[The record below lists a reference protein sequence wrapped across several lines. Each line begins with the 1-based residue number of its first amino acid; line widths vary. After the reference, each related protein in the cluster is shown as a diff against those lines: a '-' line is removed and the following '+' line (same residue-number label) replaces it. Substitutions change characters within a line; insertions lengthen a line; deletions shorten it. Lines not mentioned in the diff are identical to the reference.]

1 MKEHQTIFSIKELK
15 NKVKNTFIDG
25 IPNQDEKIKL
35 IENWQENI
43 ISGKVV
49 RAKEEE
55 LKPLFLTLLF
65 GDVLGY
71 EYKNSTDWNLRL
83 ENKSSLDSSKADAAL
98 GFFKIKEKQELDKDV
113 RAVIEIKDART
124 TLDKPQNRSDFKGS
138 AVEQCFMYAVKSGE
152 KCKWVIVSN
161 FVEIRLYLANDMT
174 KYESFDI
181 LSLNDKYE
189 FYRFYYLLANGQLF
203 YPNIASSIDNFL
215 ANRQEREKTI
225 TKEFYEKYQY
235 LREVFLQHLK
245 LHNPEKNPLDLLQ
258 YAQTI
263 IDRILFVSVIKDYDL
278 IHYDVLKRIE
288 KLAEE
293 SYAKDKEELWRQLK
307 NLFVAI
313 DEGLPPR
320 IQKFNGGLFRQ
331 NEAVETLIIK
341 NVFLKQLLTLSNYDF
356 ESDLNVNILGH
367 IFEQSIT
374 DIENL
379 KKEITENKPFEYTE
393 TENEITYKSHLLET
407 NKRKKQG
414 IYYTPEKI
422 TYYIVSNA
430 IGSWLEEQK
439 EKIGINQ
446 LTNFPDNL
454 EERDKHLELW
464 EQYKIVLK
472 SVKILDPACGSGAFL
487 TQAFDFLLQ
496 EWLIVLDVI
505 QNLKNEK
512 IQIREKGLFQFIP
525 HENPKMISKIKKE
538 IVNNNLFG
546 VDLNHESVE
555 ITKLGLWLKSASK
568 NDALA
573 LLDTNIKCGN
583 SLISDKEVS
592 EKAFDWRNGF
602 SRLFNPDKY
611 FVETEKDKKEE
622 IVIRNQELKEL
633 KDFRKNKPFYV
644 KLNDV
649 DNWISGKKTLIN
661 DLEYELKLLYEWRK
675 TNPQPVEGF
684 DIIIGN
690 PPYVRQENLKKEEK
704 QYLATTFKQTGNIS
718 ADLYIYFYEK
728 AFQLLNPNGILGYI
742 TPNKWF
748 KTKYGKELRA
758 FLKQFEI
765 KQIIDFFELRVF
777 EDAATDTQIILI
789 KNKINATNFNYY
801 PITKLENFEE
811 LKIKPISIN
820 PNDFNGSEWIFA
832 QPSEYKILKRMYK
845 NSIPLGEYLGNS
857 LYLGIKTA
865 FNEAFIIDKETKD
878 KIVSIDPQSAVLIK
892 PYAVPTNINKFYIDE
907 KDKYFFINT
916 GYDIEISPNN
926 YFGIYEHLKQYDNE
940 LEKRQDKGKTR
951 YNLRACDYYEKFEQ
965 PKIIYIY
972 TAVDHNFYYDTESF
986 YVNNSCFIISNADKF
1001 LALWLNSS
1009 IFEFYKHL
1017 NFVAYGNPE
1026 NKGRCKLDYNK
1037 MIEVPIPIIS
1047 DKQKLEFDV
1056 LFDNISL
1063 LYIELNKQK
1072 NGFLEIVKTQLQVGK
1087 ISRKIENWYD
1097 LKWEE
1102 FNEELDKLKVKLDL
1116 KKVKEWNEFFTEEQ
1130 KNVNPLAL
1138 QIKEI
1143 TQMIDKKIYEIYEIS
1158 TAEINEIKNGI
1169 KIYEF

>member
-15 NKVKNTFIDG
+15 SKIKKAFVDG

-35 IENWQENI
+35 IENWQQNI
-43 ISGKVV
+43 FSGKVTS
-49 RAKEEE
+49 AKEEE
-55 LKPLFLTLLF
+55 LKPLFLTLFF

-71 EYKNSTDWNLRL
+71 EYKNATEWNLRL
-83 ENKSSLDSSKADAAL
+83 ENKSSFDNTKADAAL
-98 GFFKIKEKQELDKDV
+98 GFFKIKDKQELDKDV
-113 RAVIEIKDART
+113 RVVIEIKDART
-124 TLDKPQNRSDFKGS
+124 TLDKPQNRPDFKGS
-138 AVEQCFMYAVKSGE
+138 AVEQCFMYAAKSGST
-152 KCKWVIVSN
+152 CKWVIVSN
-161 FVEIRLYLANDMT
+161 LLEIRLYLANDMT

-189 FYRFYYLLANGQLF
+189 FQRFYYLLANRQLF
-203 YPNIASSIDNFL
+203 YSNIASTIDNFL
-215 ANRQEREKTI
+215 STRQEKEKTI
-225 TKEFYEKYQY
+225 TKEFYDQYQY
-235 LREVFLQHLK
+235 LREVFVQHLK
-245 LHNPEKNPLDLLQ
+245 LHNPDKNPLDLLQ

-278 IHYDVLKRIE
+278 IHYNILKELEDISS
-288 KLAEE
+288 K
-293 SYAKDKEELWRQLK
+293 SYAKDKEELWRQIK
-307 NLFVAI
+307 NLFDAI

-331 NEAVETLIIK
+331 NEIISNLK
-341 NVFLKQLLTLSNYDF
+341 IKDVFLKQLLTLSNYDF

-379 KKEITENKPFEYTE
+379 KRDITENKLVEYTE
-393 TENEITYKSHLLET
+393 TDSEIIYKSHILET

-430 IGSWLEEQK
+430 IGQWLEEQK
-439 EKIGINQ
+439 ERIGINQ
-446 LTNFPDNL
+446 LSDFPSNTK
-454 EERDKHLELW
+454 ERDKHIELW
-464 EQYKIVLK
+464 ELYKIALK

-496 EWLIVLDVI
+496 EWIIVFDVI
-505 QNLKNEK
+505 DKLKVKSEK
-512 IQIREKGLFQFIP
+512 LKVNHKIGLFAKAPDETDI
-525 HENPKMISKIKKE
+525 KISQIKKE

-568 NDALA
+568 NDSLA

-592 EKAFDWRNGF
+592 EKAFDWNLEF
-602 SRLFNPDKY
+602 S
-611 FVETEKDKKEE
+611 EIMEK
-622 IVIRNQELKEL
+622 N
-633 KDFRKNKPFYV
+633 
-644 KLNDV
+644 
-649 DNWISGKKTLIN
+649 
-661 DLEYELKLLYEWRK
+661 
-675 TNPQPVEGF
+675 GF

-690 PPYVRQENLKKEEK
+690 PPYVRQENLQKEEK

-728 AFQLLNPNGILGYI
+728 AFQLLKPNGILGYI

-748 KTKYGKELRA
+748 KTKYGSSLRT

-765 KQIIDFFELRVF
+765 KQILDFFELRVF

-789 KNKINATNFNYY
+789 KNKKNATNFNYY
-801 PITKLENFEE
+801 PITKLEDFEE
-811 LKIKPISIN
+811 LKTKPISVN

-832 QPSEYKILKRMYK
+832 KPAEYKILKRMFK
-845 NSIPLGEYLGNS
+845 NSIPFGEYADCNIYRGLLTG
-857 LYLGIKTA
+857 L
-865 FNEAFIIDKETKD
+865 NEAFIIDKKTKE
-878 KIVSIDPQSAVLIK
+878 KIVNKDYKSAELIK

-907 KDKYFFINT
+907 KEEHFFINT

-940 LEKRQDKGKTR
+940 LEKRQDKGKTH

-972 TAVDHNFYYDTESF
+972 TAVNHNFYYDTENF

-1037 MIEVPIPIIS
+1037 MIDVPIPIIS
-1047 DKQKLEFDV
+1047 DLQKQEFEILYDRIF
-1056 LFDNISL
+1056 LF
-1063 LYIELNKQK
+1063 
-1072 NGFLEIVKTQLQVGK
+1072 VK
-1087 ISRKIENWYD
+1087 
-1097 LKWEE
+1097 
-1102 FNEELDKLKVKLDL
+1102 
-1116 KKVKEWNEFFTEEQ
+1116 FFVQ
-1130 KNVNPLAL
+1130 
-1138 QIKEI
+1138 Q
-1143 TQMIDKKIYEIYEIS
+1143 
-1158 TAEINEIKNGI
+1158 
-1169 KIYEF
+1169 